1 MLIYKN
7 NKMVY
12 NESIKRANLKYRKAN
27 KDLYNEYSANYMAT
41 YRSNPE
47 RSDKLKIQN
56 NKRYICLK
64 EFQRFRNILMP
75 DL

>member
-12 NESIKRANLKYRKAN
+12 TEAIKRANVKYRKAN
-27 KDLYNEYSANYMAT
+27 KDLYNAYTASYMVK
-41 YRSNPE
+41 YRKDPE
-47 RSDKLKIQN
+47 RSEKLKIQN
-56 NKRYICLK
+56 QKRYICLK
-64 EFQRFRNILMP
+64 EFERFRNILLP

>member
-1 MLIYKN
+1 MLVYKN

-12 NESIKRANLKYRKAN
+12 SESIKKANIKYRKAN
-27 KDLYNEYSANYMAT
+27 KDLYNTYTANYMVR

-56 NKRYICLK
+56 NKRYVCLK
-64 EFQRFRNILMP
+64 EFQRFRNILI